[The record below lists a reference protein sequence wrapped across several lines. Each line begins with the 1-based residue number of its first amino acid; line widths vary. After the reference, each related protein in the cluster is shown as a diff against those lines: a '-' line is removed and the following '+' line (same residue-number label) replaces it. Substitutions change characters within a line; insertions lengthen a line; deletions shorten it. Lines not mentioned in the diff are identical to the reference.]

1 MPTQNT
7 YLCCHVQNSD
17 MGVKMCKVL
26 LRNVGFAD
34 RFENV
39 RSLPNV
45 LAIVLAGGEGKRLF
59 PLTEDRAK
67 PAVPFGGS
75 YRLVDFVL
83 SNLVNAGYLKI
94 AVLTQY
100 KSHSLDR
107 HISQA
112 WNLAGPTPQYIA
124 SVPAQQRRGKRWYN
138 GSADAIV
145 QSLNLIYDEN
155 PDYVIVFG
163 ADHVYRMDPAQMV
176 EEHIATGLDCSV
188 AGIRVPRS
196 EATAFGCIQADGM
209 GTITQFVE
217 KPADPPATPDD
228 PKMSYASM
236 GNYVFTAQALIDAL
250 LEDEKNEDS
259 AHDMGGDI
267 IPYFVERGQAH
278 VYDFMANEVP
288 GSTERDHGYWRD
300 VGTIDS
306 FYEAH
311 MDMIS
316 VHPIFN
322 LYNQNWPIHSTDDS
336 NFPPAKFVQNGI
348 AQSSMVAPGCIVSG
362 GTVRN
367 SVLASD
373 VHVADGATVEG
384 SVILPGVRIGRGA
397 VVRRAILDKNVVV
410 SDGAIIGVD
419 RERDEERFKVSDG
432 GVVVVG
438 KNQKV

>member
-1 MPTQNT
+1 MQGRLTGVE
-7 YLCCHVQNSD
+7 VQIFLLQTFPNNNKLV
-17 MGVKMCKVL
+17 GVK
-26 LRNVGFAD
+26 
-34 RFENV
+34 
-39 RSLPNV
+39 SQPNV
-45 LAIVLAGGEGKRLF
+45 LALVLAGGEGKRLF

-75 YRLVDFVL
+75 YRLIDFVL

-112 WNLAGPTPQYIA
+112 WNLSGPTPQYIA
-124 SVPAQQRRGKRWYN
+124 SVPAQQRLGKRWYM
-138 GSADAIV
+138 GSADAIL

-163 ADHVYRMDPAQMV
+163 ADHVYRMDPSQMV
-176 EEHIATGLDCSV
+176 EEHIATGLECSV
-188 AGIRVPRS
+188 AGIRVPRE
-196 EATAFGCIQADGM
+196 EASAFGCIQADGM
-209 GTITQFVE
+209 GTITEFLE
-217 KPADPPATPDD
+217 KPENPPATPDD
-228 PKMSYASM
+228 PAMTYASM

-250 LEDEKNEDS
+250 LVDEKDEDS
-259 AHDMGGDI
+259 THDMGGDI
-267 IPYFVERGQAH
+267 IPYFVGRGEAH

-288 GSTERDHGYWRD
+288 GATERDHGYWRD

-311 MDMIS
+311 MDLIS

-322 LYNQNWPIHSTDDS
+322 LYSSKWPIHSTDE
-336 NFPPAKFVQNGI
+336 NNLPPAKFVQNGI

-367 SVLASD
+367 SVLSSD
-373 VHVADGATVEG
+373 VRVADGATVEG
-384 SVILPGVRIGRGA
+384 SVLLPGVRIGKGA
-397 VVRRAILDKNVVV
+397 VVRHAILDKNVVV
-410 SDGAIIGVD
+410 QDGAIIGVD
-419 RERDEERFKVSDG
+419 RERDERRFKVSEG

-438 KNQKV
+438 KNEVIESS

>member
-1 MPTQNT
+1 MKSQ
-7 YLCCHVQNSD
+7 
-17 MGVKMCKVL
+17 
-26 LRNVGFAD
+26 
-34 RFENV
+34 
-39 RSLPNV
+39 PNV
-45 LAIVLAGGEGKRLF
+45 LALVLAGGEGKRLF

-75 YRLVDFVL
+75 YRLIDFVL

-112 WNLAGPTPQYIA
+112 WNLSGPTPQYIV
-124 SVPAQQRRGKRWYN
+124 SVPAQQRLGKRWYM
-138 GSADAIV
+138 GSADAIL

-155 PDYVIVFG
+155 PEYVIVFG
-163 ADHVYRMDPAQMV
+163 ADHVYRMDPSQMV
-176 EEHIATGLDCSV
+176 EEHIATGLECSV
-188 AGIRVPRS
+188 AGIRVPRE
-196 EATAFGCIQADGM
+196 EASAFGCIQADGM
-209 GTITQFVE
+209 GTITEFLE
-217 KPADPPATPDD
+217 KPENPPATPDD
-228 PKMSYASM
+228 PAMTYASM

-250 LEDEKNEDS
+250 LVDEKDEDS
-259 AHDMGGDI
+259 THDMGGDI
-267 IPYFVERGQAH
+267 IPYFVGRGEAH

-288 GSTERDHGYWRD
+288 GATERDHGYWRD

-311 MDMIS
+311 MDLIS

-322 LYNQNWPIHSTDDS
+322 LYSSKWPIHSTDE
-336 NFPPAKFVQNGI
+336 NNLPPAKFVQNGI

-367 SVLASD
+367 SVLSSD
-373 VHVADGATVEG
+373 VRVADGATVEG
-384 SVILPGVRIGRGA
+384 SVLLPGVRIGKGA
-397 VVRRAILDKNVVV
+397 VVRHAILDKNVVV
-410 SDGAIIGVD
+410 QDGAIIGVD
-419 RERDEERFKVSDG
+419 RERDERRFKVSEG

-438 KNQKV
+438 KNEVIESS